1 MTFCK
6 CSVTYHAF
14 ATPGLL
20 IECELFM
27 DKYSVLKEYFG
38 HDSFRSG
45 QEALIDN
52 ALSGR
57 DVLGIMPT
65 GAGKSM
71 CYQIPCLL
79 MEGVTIVVSPLIS
92 LMKDQVNSLIQSGV
106 KAAYLNSSLTS
117 AQYETALGNAIRG
130 MYKIIYVAPE
140 RLCTQGFLNFSRR
153 VKISM
158 IAVDEAHCV
167 SQWGQDFRPSYL
179 KIPEF
184 IAQLSYRPVIAAFT
198 ATATQDVKEDI
209 IRLLGLNSP
218 YCVTTGFDRENLYF
232 EVQKPADKFAAV
244 LEILKRNKDKSGI
257 IYCSTR
263 KNVEEVCERLNKSG
277 YSCTRYHA
285 GLSDEERR
293 LNQDDFI
300 YDRVQLITATNA
312 FGMGIDKSNVSFVIH
327 YNMPKNIESYY
338 QEAGRAGRDG
348 EPAEC
353 ILLYNGQDVRTNRFL
368 IENSVENPDFDD
380 ETLARIRARD
390 LERLKQMTFYCTTTG
405 CLREFI
411 LRYFGES
418 AKNFCSNCSNCNTNF
433 EDVDITIESQKILS
447 CVYRLAQRRLSF
459 GAAVVAAVLK
469 GSKNAKIN
477 QFGLDTLSTYG
488 IMSDLSTVK
497 IRRIIEFLEQNGYLR
512 RHGEYS
518 ALALTAKSKNILSG
532 GQTLTMK
539 LPKEQEKKAS
549 RHASDGIY
557 KLDTELLNRLKKLR
571 QKLAAEAKMPAYII
585 FTDTALRDMCVK
597 LPTTPQQLL
606 ECSGIG
612 KTKQQRYGRQ
622 VLEVINGYLSEN
634 PSAVQNASN
643 PYLDKLRSGRTVGNM
658 LFKLICANLSR
669 LKGTDEEMSLSRLC
683 DSIFEQLEISADK
696 FILKNAV
703 ESWLINNNYLT
714 KNKDKSGNLAV
725 TILSEEA
732 GIIQVRTVSK
742 LGTPYTAV
750 KFPKAA
756 QEFIFEHLSE
766 ICSQKQPQTI

>member
-1 MTFCK
+1 
-6 CSVTYHAF
+6 
-14 ATPGLL
+14 
-20 IECELFM
+20 M

-45 QEALIDN
+45 QESLIDS

-153 VKISM
+153 VRIAM

-167 SQWGQDFRPSYL
+167 SQWGQDFRPSYM

-184 IAQLSYRPVIAAFT
+184 ISQLSYRPVIAAFT

-209 IRLLGLNSP
+209 IRLLGLDSP

-232 EVQKPADKFAAV
+232 EVQKPSDKFAAV
-244 LEILKRNKDKSGI
+244 LEILKRNKGKSGI

-263 KNVEEVCERLNKSG
+263 KNVEEVCRRLNENG

-293 LNQDDFI
+293 SNQDDFI

-353 ILLYNGQDVRTNRFL
+353 VLLYNGQDVRTNRFL
-368 IENSVENPDFDD
+368 IENSDENPDLDD
-380 ETLARIRARD
+380 ETLARIRERD
-390 LERLKQMTFYCTTTG
+390 LERLKQMTFYCTTTD

-418 AKNFCSNCSNCNTNF
+418 SKNFCSNCSNCNTNF
-433 EDVDITIESQKILS
+433 EDVDITVDSQKILS

-459 GAAVVAAVLK
+459 GAAMVSAVLK
-469 GSKNAKIN
+469 GSKNAKIS
-477 QFGLDTLSTYG
+477 QFGLETLSTYG
-488 IMSDLSTVK
+488 IMSELSTVK
-497 IRRIIEFLEQNGYLR
+497 IRRIIDFLEQNGYLR
-512 RHGEYS
+512 RQGEYS
-518 ALALTAKSKNILSG
+518 ALVLTGKSKDILSG
-532 GQTLTMK
+532 AQTLTMK

-549 RHASDGIY
+549 RHVSDGIY
-557 KLDTELLNRLKKLR
+557 KLDMELLDRLKKLR

-597 LPTTPQQLL
+597 LPTTSEQLL

-634 PSAVQNASN
+634 PSASQNASN
-643 PYLDKLRSGRTVGNM
+643 PYLEKLRAGRTAGNM
-658 LFKLICANLSR
+658 LFKLICANLSK
-669 LKGTDEEMSLSRLC
+669 LKGIDEEMSLGRLC
-683 DSIFEQLEISADK
+683 DSIFEQLEITSDK
-696 FILKNAV
+696 SILKNAI
-703 ESWLINNNYLT
+703 ESWLINNGYLT
-714 KNKDKSGNLAV
+714 KNKDKSGDLNV

-732 GIIQVRTVSK
+732 GIIRVRTVSR

-766 ICSQKQPQTI
+766 ICSEKQPQTV

>member
-1 MTFCK
+1 
-6 CSVTYHAF
+6 
-14 ATPGLL
+14 
-20 IECELFM
+20 M

-45 QEALIDN
+45 QEALIDS

-140 RLCTQGFLNFSRR
+140 RLCTQGFLHFSRR
-153 VKISM
+153 VRIAM

-167 SQWGQDFRPSYL
+167 SQWGQDFRPSYM

-184 IAQLSYRPVIAAFT
+184 ISQLPCRPVIAAFT
-198 ATATQDVKEDI
+198 ATATQDVKQDI

-232 EVQKPADKFAAV
+232 EVRKPSDKFSAV
-244 LEILKRNKDKSGI
+244 VEILKRSKGKSGI

-263 KNVEEVCERLNKSG
+263 KNVEEVCARLNEAG

-285 GLSDEERR
+285 GLTDEERR
-293 LNQDDFI
+293 SNQDDFI

-353 ILLYNGQDVRTNRFL
+353 ILLYSGQDVRTNRFL
-368 IENSVENPDFDD
+368 IENSDENPDLDD
-380 ETLARIRARD
+380 ETLAQIRERD
-390 LERLKQMTFYCTTTG
+390 LERLKQMTFYCTTTD

-418 AKNFCSNCSNCNTNF
+418 SKSFCSNCSNCNTNF
-433 EDVDITIESQKILS
+433 EDVDITVESQKILS
-447 CVYRLAQRRLSF
+447 CIYRLSQRRLTF
-459 GAAVVAAVLK
+459 GAAVISAVLK
-469 GSKNAKIN
+469 GSKNAKIA
-477 QFGLDTLSTYG
+477 QFGLQDLSTYG
-488 IMSDLSTVK
+488 IMSDVSTVR
-497 IRRIIEFLEQNGYLR
+497 IRRIIDFLEENGYIR
-512 RHGEYS
+512 RTGDYS
-518 ALALTAKSKNILSG
+518 VLALTAKAREILFEKKTVTMKMPKEAAKSRSQQTSG
-532 GQTLTMK
+532 GVY
-539 LPKEQEKKAS
+539 A
-549 RHASDGIY
+549 
-557 KLDTELLNRLKKLR
+557 LDSELFSRLKKLR

-597 LPTTPQQLL
+597 LPTTEQKLL
-606 ECSGIG
+606 ECSGVG

-622 VLEVINGYLSEN
+622 VLEVINGYLAEN
-634 PSAVQNASN
+634 PSAAASSPNA
-643 PYLDKLRSGRTVGNM
+643 YLERLKAGKTDGNLM
-658 LFKLICANLSR
+658 FGIISDNCSR
-669 LKGTDEEMSLSRLC
+669 LKGKSEEMSLSRLC
-683 DSIFEQLEISADK
+683 DCIFEQLGITADK
-696 FILKNAV
+696 ALLKTAI
-703 ESWLINNNYLT
+703 ESWLINNGYLARKGSKT
-714 KNKDKSGNLAV
+714 ASLSL
-725 TILSEEA
+725 TILSGEA
-732 GIIQVRTVSK
+732 GIVEAQTVSR
-742 LGTPYTAV
+742 LGTAYAAIR
-750 KFPKAA
+750 FPEAA
-756 QEFIFEHLSE
+756 QEFIYENLPE
-766 ICSQKQPQTI
+766 ICGNKQSAVKESYENYTYRKR